1 MLGGTSGVNFGTED
15 YQYLVSTS
23 LIVSG
28 LLSAIQMTRFHI
40 YGTKYYVGTGLLSV
54 VGMSSLAY
62 TPGDTGIPHTNCSLQ
77 VHPSPQLP
85 SLKAPSPKCTKQATV
100 LPPRAEPNFPAL
112 RAMAPSSEHPVYVP
126 FSKSVSRS

>member
-40 YGTKYYVGTGLLSV
+40 YGTKYYIGTGLLSV
-54 VGMSSLAY
+54 VGMWSLEY
-62 TPGDTGIPHTNCSLQ
+62 TPTTQELHILTI
-77 VHPSPQLP
+77 
-85 SLKAPSPKCTKQATV
+85 A
-100 LPPRAEPNFPAL
+100 
-112 RAMAPSSEHPVYVP
+112 
-126 FSKSVSRS
+126 SRYIFRHDYRC